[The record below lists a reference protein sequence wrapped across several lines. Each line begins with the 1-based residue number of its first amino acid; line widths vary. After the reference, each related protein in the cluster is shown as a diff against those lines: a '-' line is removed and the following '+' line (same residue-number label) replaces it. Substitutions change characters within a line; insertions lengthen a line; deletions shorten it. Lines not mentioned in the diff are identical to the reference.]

1 MSHDDVPDDSTEL
14 QATEQQATERQATI
28 DERLRRLGMAKDLQ
42 RAMAAGIGKLPVSE
56 TTKSSLTSTS
66 ATAVVV
72 VGETSVALAK
82 GAVEAG
88 KGAVTA
94 AKDGTETFQ
103 RTRHEQATASY
114 VVPEPA
120 VDDGTDDVTTR
131 LERLS
136 QLHRDGHLDDV
147 EYAEAKAKVIAG
159 D

>member
-1 MSHDDVPDDSTEL
+1 MSTDDHFYRPTSSEGK
-14 QATEQQATERQATI
+14 API

-42 RAMAAGIGKLPVSE
+42 RAMAAGISRLPVSD
-56 TTKSSLTSTS
+56 TTKSSLTSKS

-72 VGETSVALAK
+72 VGETGVALAK

-94 AKDGTETFQ
+94 AKEGGEAFQ
-103 RTRHEQATASY
+103 RTRQEQATASY
-114 VVPEPA
+114 VVPEPP
-120 VDDGTDDVTTR
+120 VDVTSR

-136 QLHRDGHLDDV
+136 QLHRDGHLDDA

>member
-1 MSHDDVPDDSTEL
+1 MSTDDKAS
-14 QATEQQATERQATI
+14 I

-42 RAMAAGIGKLPVSE
+42 RAMAAGIGKLPVSD
-56 TTKSSLTSTS
+56 TRKSSLTSTS

-72 VGETSVALAK
+72 VGETTVALAK

-103 RTRHEQATASY
+103 RTRHEQAAALF
-114 VVPEPA
+114 VVPEPP
-120 VDDGTDDVTTR
+120 VDDVTSR

>member
-56 TTKSSLTSTS
+56 TTKSSLTSKS

-94 AKDGTETFQ
+94 AKDGTDAFQ
-103 RTRHEQATASY
+103 RTRQQHTAPSY
-114 VVPEPA
+114 ASPEPP
-120 VDDGTDDVTTR
+120 VDDVTTR

-136 QLHRDGHLDDV
+136 TLHREGHLDDV
-147 EYAEAKAKVIAG
+147 EYAEAKARVIAG

>member
-1 MSHDDVPDDSTEL
+1 VSSDDKAS
-14 QATEQQATERQATI
+14 I

-42 RAMAAGIGKLPVSE
+42 RAMAAGIGKLPVSD
-56 TTKSSLTSTS
+56 TTKSSLTSKS

-72 VGETSVALAK
+72 VGETGLALAK

-103 RTRHEQATASY
+103 RTRHEQATASF
-114 VVPEPA
+114 VVPEAP
-120 VDDGTDDVTTR
+120 VDVTTR

-136 QLHRDGHLDDV
+136 QLHRDGHLDDA
-147 EYAEAKAKVIAG
+147 EYAEAKAKVLAG
-159 D
+159 S

>member
-1 MSHDDVPDDSTEL
+1 MSHDDFTDGPTDSATDST
-14 QATEQQATERQATI
+14 TDGKPSI

-42 RAMAAGIGKLPVSE
+42 RAMAAGIGRLPVSD

-66 ATAVVV
+66 ATAVAV
-72 VGETSVALAK
+72 VGETTVALAK

-94 AKDGTETFQ
+94 AKEGTETFQ

-114 VVPEPA
+114 VVPEPV
-120 VDDGTDDVTTR
+120 VDDRTDDVTTR

-136 QLHRDGHLDDV
+136 RLHRDGHLDDV
-147 EYAEAKAKVIAG
+147 EYAEAKARVIAG
-159 D
+159 E

>member
-1 MSHDDVPDDSTEL
+1 MSPDDPSESK
-14 QATEQQATERQATI
+14 ASI

-42 RAMAAGIGKLPVSE
+42 RAMAAGIGKLPVSD
-56 TTKSSLTSTS
+56 TTKSSLTSKS

-72 VGETSVALAK
+72 VGETGVALAK

-88 KGAVTA
+88 KGAVGA
-94 AKDGTETFQ
+94 AKEGTEAFQ
-103 RTRHEQATASY
+103 RTRQEQATASV
-114 VVPEPA
+114 VVPDAP
-120 VDDGTDDVTTR
+120 VDDVTSR

-136 QLHRDGHLDDV
+136 RLHRDGHLDDA

>member
-1 MSHDDVPDDSTEL
+1 VSTDDPTDRPDSK
-14 QATEQQATERQATI
+14 API

-42 RAMAAGIGKLPVSE
+42 RAMAAGISKLPVSE
-56 TTKSSLTSTS
+56 TTKSSLTSKS

-72 VGETSVALAK
+72 VGETGVALAK

-94 AKDGTETFQ
+94 AKDGGEAFQ
-103 RTRHEQATASY
+103 RTRQEQATVSH
-114 VVPEPA
+114 VVPEPP
-120 VDDGTDDVTTR
+120 VDVTSR

>member
-56 TTKSSLTSTS
+56 TTKSSLTSKS

-72 VGETSVALAK
+72 VGETER
-82 GAVEAG
+82 GAGQGRRRGGEGRGDRRQGRHRGVPADPAASSTAPSYAVP
-88 KGAVTA
+88 GAPV
-94 AKDGTETFQ
+94 
-103 RTRHEQATASY
+103 
-114 VVPEPA
+114 
-120 VDDGTDDVTTR
+120 DDVTTR

-147 EYAEAKAKVIAG
+147 EYAEAKARVIAG

>member
-1 MSHDDVPDDSTEL
+1 MSTDDKAS
-14 QATEQQATERQATI
+14 I

-42 RAMAAGIGKLPVSE
+42 RAMAAGIGKLPVSD
-56 TTKSSLTSTS
+56 TRKSSLTSTS

-72 VGETSVALAK
+72 VGETTVALAK

-88 KGAVTA
+88 KGTVTA
-94 AKDGTETFQ
+94 AKEGTETFQ

-114 VVPEPA
+114 VVPEPP
-120 VDDGTDDVTTR
+120 VDVTTR

-147 EYAEAKAKVIAG
+147 EYAEAKAKVLAG

>member
-1 MSHDDVPDDSTEL
+1 MSSDESTESK
-14 QATEQQATERQATI
+14 ASI

-42 RAMAAGIGKLPVSE
+42 RAMAAGIGKLPVSD
-56 TTKSSLTSTS
+56 TTKSSLTSKS

-72 VGETSVALAK
+72 VGETGVALAK
-82 GAVEAG
+82 GAVEVG

-94 AKDGTETFQ
+94 AKDGSETFQ
-103 RTRHEQATASY
+103 KTRHEQATASF
-114 VVPEPA
+114 VVPEPP
-120 VDDGTDDVTTR
+120 VDVTTR

>member
-1 MSHDDVPDDSTEL
+1 MSPDDFTDGPTESG
-14 QATEQQATERQATI
+14 TPI

-42 RAMAAGIGKLPVSE
+42 RAMAAGIRKLPVSD
-56 TTKSSLTSTS
+56 TTKDSLTSKT

-72 VGETSVALAK
+72 VGETGVALAK

-94 AKDGTETFQ
+94 AKDGTEAFQ
-103 RTRHEQATASY
+103 RTRQEQATST
-114 VVPEPA
+114 VSPGSPDRPV
-120 VDDGTDDVTTR
+120 DDVTTR

-136 QLHRDGHLDDV
+136 RLHRDGHLDDV

>member
-1 MSHDDVPDDSTEL
+1 VSPDDFTDGPTSTDGP
-14 QATEQQATERQATI
+14 TESGTPI

-42 RAMAAGIGKLPVSE
+42 RAMVAGIRKLPVSD
-56 TTKSSLTSTS
+56 TTKDSLTAKTT
-66 ATAVVV
+66 TAVVV

-94 AKDGTETFQ
+94 AKDGTEAFQ
-103 RTRHEQATASY
+103 RTRQEQATSTVSAASAD
-114 VVPEPA
+114 VPVE
-120 VDDGTDDVTTR
+120 DVTSR

-136 QLHRDGHLDDV
+136 SLHRDGHLDDA

-159 D
+159 E

>member
-1 MSHDDVPDDSTEL
+1 VSPDDKAS
-14 QATEQQATERQATI
+14 I
-28 DERLRRLGMAKDLQ
+28 DERLQRLRMAKDLQ

-56 TTKSSLTSTS
+56 TTKSSLTSKS

-72 VGETSVALAK
+72 VGETGVALAK

-94 AKDGTETFQ
+94 AKEGTEAFQ
-103 RTRHEQATASY
+103 RTRHEQATASF
-114 VVPEPA
+114 VVPEPPA
-120 VDDGTDDVTTR
+120 DVTTR

-136 QLHRDGHLDDV
+136 QLHRDGHLDDA
-147 EYAEAKAKVIAG
+147 EYAEAKAKVLAG